1 MTSSSKT
8 RLVLAREF
16 ERLGGDRHALARA
29 HTSGRAIRLRR
40 GVYASAAEWTDL
52 EDLDRYLLRIRAVGE
67 TRRERPVLSHWS
79 AAAIWGI
86 PIIGRWPSDVHR
98 VIDRASGGRS
108 KNGVVAHV
116 TEMASVDVV
125 EIDGLLVTS
134 FARTIVDLA
143 TVSSAMSGV
152 AGADYALHR
161 KRSGH
166 FSKDQLLAEWE
177 AAKPL
182 KAHTRSLRILEF
194 ATHLADSPAESA
206 GRVNMYLAG
215 FPEPRLQTPFFD
227 VDGFIGEPDY
237 DFEGYDHL
245 GEVDGRFKYF
255 KPEYL
260 RGREPGDVIYE
271 EKIREDRFKALPKK
285 VTRWDWAVCISIPKM
300 RARLLRDGLPIVDPH
315 RRWRR

>member
-1 MTSSSKT
+1 MPDRNPP

-16 ERLGGDRHALARA
+16 ERLGGDRHTLARA
-29 HTSGRAIRLRR
+29 HTSGRAVRLRR
-40 GVYASAAEWTDL
+40 GVYTSAAEWADL
-52 EDLDRYLLRIRAVGE
+52 DELDRYLLQVRAVGE
-67 TRRERPVLSHWS
+67 SRRERPVLSHWS

-86 PIIGRWPSDVHR
+86 PVIGRWPAEVHR

-108 KNGVVAHV
+108 KNGIIAHV
-116 TEMASVDVV
+116 TQMASVEVV

-134 FARTIVDLA
+134 FIRTIVDLSA
-143 TVSSAMSGV
+143 VSSPMSGV
-152 AGADYALHR
+152 ASADYALHR
-161 KRSGH
+161 KRPGH
-166 FSKDQLLAEWE
+166 VSKEQLLAEWE

-182 KAHTRSLRILEF
+182 KALARSLRILEF

-206 GRVNMYLAG
+206 SRVNMHLAG
-215 FPEPRLQTPFFD
+215 FPEPRLQTPYFD

-245 GEVDGRFKYF
+245 GEVDGKFKYF
-255 KPEYL
+255 KPEFL
-260 RGREPGDVIYE
+260 RGRDPGEVIYD

-285 VTRWDWAVCISIPKM
+285 VTRWDWAVCIDVSKM
-300 RARLLRDGLPIVDPH
+300 RARLLRDGLPVLDPH

>member
-1 MTSSSKT
+1 MADSRRP

-29 HTSGRAIRLRR
+29 KTSGRAVKLRR
-40 GVYASAAEWTDL
+40 GVYASASEWADL
-52 EDLDRYLLRIRAVGE
+52 DDLDRYLLRVRGVAE
-67 TRRERPVLSHWS
+67 SRRVRPVLSHWS
-79 AAAIWGI
+79 AAAVWGI
-86 PIIGRWPSDVHR
+86 PIIGRWPAEVHR
-98 VIDRASGGRS
+98 VIDRTSGGRS
-108 KNGVVAHV
+108 KDGIIAHV

-125 EIDGLLVTS
+125 EVDGLLVTS

-161 KRSGH
+161 KRPGCL
-166 FSKDQLLAEWE
+166 SKEDLLQEWE

-182 KAHTRSLRILEF
+182 KAHARSLRILEF
-194 ATHLADSPAESA
+194 ATDLADSPAESA
-206 GRVNMYLAG
+206 GRVNIHLAG
-215 FPEPRLQTPFFD
+215 FPEPRLQTPFYD
-227 VDGFIGEPDY
+227 IDGFIGEPDY
-237 DFEGYDHL
+237 DFAGYDHL
-245 GEVDGRFKYF
+245 GEVDGKLKYF

-260 RGREPGDVIYE
+260 RGRDPGEVIYD

-300 RARLLRDGLPIVDPH
+300 RARLLRDGLPVVDPH